1 MAFELFRMAGNVVLN
16 TSEAIAG
23 LSNVENRATRAGAVL
38 SKVGEKMA
46 SAGKALTMG
55 VTLPIVAALGKSVML
70 ASDLAESA
78 NVVNVTFGKSAKEV
92 TAWSKTLNE
101 KFGLTQLEAMKYV
114 GSMGAM
120 LKSSGLT
127 AKASKDMSKNLV
139 ELTGDISSFYN
150 LGHDEAWEKIRAGIA
165 GETEPLKALGIN
177 MSVAN
182 MEAYAL
188 SKGIKKAWKD
198 MSQAEQSQLRYSY
211 LMKVT
216 ADAQGDFARTSDGF
230 ANKLR
235 LIKGRFEELGTKI
248 GSLLLPYAEK
258 VLQIVDKWVS
268 KFSNLNTHAQKIV
281 IVIGIIAAA
290 LGPILLI
297 GGTLIGT
304 IASLI
309 TVIGA
314 LSAPIVVVIGLVGV
328 IVAEWAAL
336 ISVMIVV
343 AAKSGLLKLAFEGI
357 KNIIQIFSS
366 IIKGDTS
373 KALDIL
379 VKKFGYSRKEAKEFI
394 EKVVDL
400 KEKIIILAGKIKEG
414 LVKAFNLL
422 VEQGKKATKWIYDHR
437 HEIMKVIE
445 KIVEFGTKIVET
457 GLKIVEFAKIAKNKM
472 IEIKAKFDEK
482 FNEIK
487 TLISNKFDEIKQ
499 RISTKLTEWKTTIQ
513 GWFNNMPSTL
523 KELLGRW
530 KAAIVKWA
538 NEQNE
543 ENKRQFGIWKEE
555 IKKWFEKQKENI
567 KIWFKGWLDSLKTS
581 FDNGKKLIT
590 GKLDGWWGSIK
601 GWFSGLGKKKEIK
614 DAGKNM
620 INKVSE
626 GNSAKKKDFM
636 DKLGKLIVD
645 VIVGAGKLAFI
656 AAIAAGREIIKR
668 IIDGVNNKIPA
679 LKAKISSVLGY
690 ITKPIANLSK
700 TLYNSGRN
708 LISNLIS
715 GITSKF
721 GDLKN
726 TVMKGAGIIGNFLG
740 FESPTK
746 EGPGKESDKWMP
758 NLMRMLS
765 ETLLSKRSLLKDSV
779 QKIAGDLSFN
789 DVSANIGVKSSL
801 GNGALAGAK
810 GNIILNINN
819 PQIFDRRGIQQ
830 VASDI
835 KTELQSYMNF
845 KKG

>member
-1 MAFELFRMAGNVVLN
+1 
-16 TSEAIAG
+16 
-23 LSNVENRATRAGAVL
+23 
-38 SKVGEKMA
+38 MA
-46 SAGKALTMG
+46 SELIDNVIDVAKVKAEYDE
-55 VTLPIVAALGKSVML
+55 IF
-70 ASDLAESA
+70 EY
-78 NVVNVTFGKSAKEV
+78 
-92 TAWSKTLNE
+92 NE
-101 KFGLTQLEAMKYV
+101 K
-114 GSMGAM
+114 
-120 LKSSGLT
+120 LK
-127 AKASKDMSKNLV
+127 K
-139 ELTGDISSFYN
+139 DISSFAGDVKKLMDATRAAKTGDDLAKSSKELN
-150 LGHDEAWEKIRAGIA
+150 DSIVKGNKIIEQKTAVEKELEKQEKTLEQIEAKRYAVSSQNNKEI
-165 GETEPLKALGIN
+165 E
-177 MSVAN
+177 AN
-182 MEAYAL
+182 
-188 SKGIKKAWKD
+188 KKLL
-198 MSQAEQSQLRYSY
+198 AEQ
-211 LMKVT
+211 T
-216 ADAQGDFARTSDGF
+216 
-230 ANKLR
+230 
-235 LIKGRFEELGTKI
+235 E
-248 GSLLLPYAEK
+248 
-258 VLQIVDKWVS
+258 
-268 KFSNLNTHAQKIV
+268 
-281 IVIGIIAAA
+281 
-290 LGPILLI
+290 
-297 GGTLIGT
+297 
-304 IASLI
+304 
-309 TVIGA
+309 
-314 LSAPIVVVIGLVGV
+314 
-328 IVAEWAAL
+328 
-336 ISVMIVV
+336 
-343 AAKSGLLKLAFEGI
+343 LLKLNTQLQNENLGKIERATIENKKLQIQKTKLLETDAEYEKKLNEINEQQDKNYEIIKLGQNTIQKQKDNVGNYEESI
-357 KNIIQIFSS
+357 KNA
-366 IIKGDTS
+366 IKS
-373 KALDIL
+373 LL
-379 VKKFGYSRKEAKEFI
+379 NEAN
-394 EKVVDL
+394 
-400 KEKIIILAGKIKEG
+400 A
-414 LVKAFNLL
+414 
-422 VEQGKKATKWIYDHR
+422 
-437 HEIMKVIE
+437 
-445 KIVEFGTKIVET
+445 
-457 GLKIVEFAKIAKNKM
+457 
-472 IEIKAKFDEK
+472 
-482 FNEIK
+482 
-487 TLISNKFDEIKQ
+487 
-499 RISTKLTEWKTTIQ
+499 
-513 GWFNNMPSTL
+513 
-523 KELLGRW
+523 
-530 KAAIVKWA
+530 
-538 NEQNE
+538 
-543 ENKRQFGIWKEE
+543 
-555 IKKWFEKQKENI
+555 QKENI

-779 QKIAGDLSFN
+779 QKIAGDLIFN

-819 PQIFDRRGIQQ
+819 PQMFDRRGIQQ